1 MSLYYFLN
9 MESSSK
15 DKIEK
20 IIFKVLYELK
30 SIESTKI
37 LVEKALEKTLEEKIT
52 ISEKNIKSIIT
63 SLKNEGKIQ
72 FTQKEGW
79 KIKI

>member
-20 IIFKVLYELK
+20 IIFKVLYESK
-30 SIESTKI
+30 SIKSTKI
-37 LVEKALEKTLEEKIT
+37 LVEKTLEGTLQEKIT
-52 ISEKNIKSIIT
+52 ISEKNIKLIIT
-63 SLKNEGKIQ
+63 QLKNEKKIQ
-72 FTQKEGW
+72 FNQKEGW
-79 KIKI
+79 KMLF

>member
-1 MSLYYFLN
+1 

-20 IIFKVLYELK
+20 IIFKVLYESK
-30 SIESTKI
+30 SIKSTKI

-52 ISEKNIKSIIT
+52 ISEKNIKLIINE
-63 SLKNEGKIQ
+63 LKNEKKIQ
-72 FTQKEGW
+72 FNQKEGW
-79 KIKI
+79 KIQI

>member
-1 MSLYYFLN
+1 

>member
-20 IIFKVLYELK
+20 IIFKVLYESK
-30 SIESTKI
+30 SIKSTKI

-52 ISEKNIKSIIT
+52 ISEKNIKNIIT
-63 SLKNEGKIQ
+63 ELKNERKIQ
-72 FTQKEGW
+72 FNQKEGW
-79 KIKI
+79 KIQI

>member
-1 MSLYYFLN
+1 
-9 MESSSK
+9 MESSLK

-20 IIFKVLYELK
+20 IIFKVLYEAK
-30 SIESTKI
+30 SIKSTKI
-37 LVEKALEKTLEEKIT
+37 LIEKALEKTLEEKIT
-52 ISEKNIKSIIT
+52 ISEKNIKRTIA
-63 SLKNEGKIQ
+63 SLNDEKKIQ

>member
-1 MSLYYFLN
+1 

-20 IIFKVLYELK
+20 IIFKLLYESK
-30 SIESTKI
+30 SIKSTKI

-52 ISEKNIKSIIT
+52 ISEKNIKNII
-63 SLKNEGKIQ
+63 SELKNERKIQ
-72 FTQKEGW
+72 FNQKEGW
-79 KIKI
+79 KIQI

>member
-1 MSLYYFLN
+1 

-20 IIFKVLYELK
+20 IIFKLLYEFK
-30 SIESTKI
+30 SIISTNI
-37 LVEKALEKTLEEKIT
+37 LVEKILEQTLEEKIT
-52 ISEKNIKSIIT
+52 ISEKNIKNIIFL
-63 SLKNEGKIQ
+63 LKNEKKIQ
-72 FTQKEGW
+72 FNQKEGW